1 MSMPSF
7 REALSKAQAHHNPAA
22 ARAVA
27 PAAAPS
33 FLSDLAERVEASPE
47 AVVSEQ
53 VTPTPPTARVVPFQP
68 SSAPIEP
75 ATSTGFNSML
85 QRIAGSTGA
94 KVVSVL
100 GEAAPAAPVQAPVA
114 APAATMQIEEG
125 LGDILSKVANPI
137 GPKEV
142 GEGILVNHH
151 HEAHDHLEA
160 AHAAIIKA
168 HAAIGR
174 AHELATD
181 PVHKEHLKN
190 QSLAVSTLYQGITNA
205 KAGNNFSIQ
214 HYMGQARRG

>member
-47 AVVSEQ
+47 VVVSEQ
-53 VTPTPPTARVVPFQP
+53 IQPTPPTARVVPFQP
-68 SSAPIEP
+68 SRAPIEP

-100 GEAAPAAPVQAPVA
+100 GEAAPTAPVQAPVA
-114 APAATMQIEEG
+114 APAATAQIDEG
-125 LGDILSKVANPI
+125 LGSLLNKIANPI
-137 GPKEV
+137 GAKEV
-142 GEGILVNHH
+142 GEGILANHH
-151 HEAHDHLEA
+151 NEVHDHLEA
-160 AHAAIIKA
+160 AHASIKKA
-168 HAAIGR
+168 HEAIGR

-181 PVHKEHLKN
+181 PVHKQHLEQ
-190 QSLAVSTLYQGITNA
+190 QSLAVATLHQGITNA